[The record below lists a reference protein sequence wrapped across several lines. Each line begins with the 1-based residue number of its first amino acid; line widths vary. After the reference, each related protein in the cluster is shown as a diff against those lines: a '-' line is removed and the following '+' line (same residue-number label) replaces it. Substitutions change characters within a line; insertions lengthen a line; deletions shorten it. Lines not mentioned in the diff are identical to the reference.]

1 MASKYLD
8 GYPEFERTGP
18 SSFRENVGSTGVLY
32 GADRQRLGHA
42 QIVSKWRTPNSW
54 YSPHMMQIEVT
65 TPDGAVY
72 TGRGAGHGSIW
83 NGKLKASQPK
93 RPATRSNGVKARKR
107 PAAPRKRARKA
118 PRSAAQKR
126 ATAKLVARNK
136 ARARR

>member
-8 GYPEFERTGP
+8 GYPHFEQTGP
-18 SSFRENVGSTGVLY
+18 SSFRQNVGSTGVLY
-32 GADRQRLGHA
+32 GADGQRLGHA

-83 NGKLKASQPK
+83 NGKLKASQSK
-93 RPATRSNGVKARKR
+93 RPATRSNGKARKR
-107 PAAPRKRARKA
+107 HAARQA

-126 ATAKLVARNK
+126 ATAKLVAGNK
-136 ARARR
+136 ARARK